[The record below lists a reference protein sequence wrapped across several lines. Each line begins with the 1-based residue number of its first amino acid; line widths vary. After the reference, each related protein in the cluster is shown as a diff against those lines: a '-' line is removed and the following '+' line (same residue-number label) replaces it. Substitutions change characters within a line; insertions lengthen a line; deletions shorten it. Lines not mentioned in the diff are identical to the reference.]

1 MSGWLIVYVVF
12 ILLMI
17 ARNTGKNKSNKDQ

>member
-1 MSGWLIVYVVF
+1 MSGWIILYIIF

-17 ARNTGKNKSNKDQ
+17 ARNTGKNKQNKDQ